1 MKFIQLVIIGVI
13 KHNNKYL
20 LTKRNQEGDK
30 YHGKWQLPGG
40 GLEFGESLEECLKRE
55 VKEETGLE
63 IENTQLIPHIHSE
76 VRDGWHGVLI
86 AFLCTP
92 KTPDQQVVLDS
103 EASEYGWFTVEEIEK
118 LDTFPDTVEFMKK
131 IVELNL

>member
-1 MKFIQLVIIGVI
+1 MRFIQPVIIGVI
-13 KHNNKYL
+13 KHKNTYL
-20 LTKRNQEGDK
+20 LTKLNQNGDR

-40 GLEFGESLEECLKRE
+40 GLEFGESLEDCLRRE

-63 IENTQLIPHIHSE
+63 IQNLQLIPHIHSE

-92 KTPDQQVVLDS
+92 QSPDQRIVLDG
-103 EASEYGWFTVEEIEK
+103 EASDYGWYTIEEIEK
-118 LDTFPDTVEFMKK
+118 LDTFPDTVELMRK
-131 IVELNL
+131 VA